1 VAGLLSLGLYFK
13 CVVLMSISHFS
24 RTVGPHWTCHW
35 SCLARRVRVLLWG
48 RECVVLVRQMP
59 GTSWTESLYAHSS
72 LYTCTCWCACF
83 EGYEGPFISCL
94 GWGGCLAGLVGAAP
108 GWLWRLGEGG
118 HRGWG
123 LWFGI
128 LGRAGDGAFFCPHS
142 GG

>member
-72 LYTCTCWCACF
+72 LYTCTAGVPALRAMRALSYRVW
-83 EGYEGPFISCL
+83 GGGVL
-94 GWGGCLAGLVGAAP
+94 GWA
-108 GWLWRLGEGG
+108 
-118 HRGWG
+118 GWG
-123 LWFGI
+123 
-128 LGRAGDGAFFCPHS
+128 CPWVAVAV
-142 GG
+142 GGGGP